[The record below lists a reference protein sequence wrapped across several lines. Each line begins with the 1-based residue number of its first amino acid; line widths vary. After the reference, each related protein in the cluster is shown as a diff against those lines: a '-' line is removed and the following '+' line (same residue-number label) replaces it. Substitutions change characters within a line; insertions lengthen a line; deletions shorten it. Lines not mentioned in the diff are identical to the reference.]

1 MCSQTFLPH
10 LFCSPSTI
18 VQAARVF
25 PASSICQTPC
35 ILTCLI
41 LISPLHCMEHSNFKI
56 QIVLKWSFQS
66 FPRYLQVHHLLEK
79 TTVPLFIFQWPS
91 LLVMFDIY
99 HMPSFVILEGYLLR
113 KVITVLLFSFKMIGP
128 SNAMYGIRYV
138 LTKLMLN

>member
-1 MCSQTFLPH
+1 MCSQTSLPH
-10 LFCSPSTI
+10 LFSSPSTI

-25 PASSICQTPC
+25 PASLICQTPC

-66 FPRYLQVHHLLEK
+66 FPRSLQVYHLLEK

-99 HMPSFVILEGYLLR
+99 HMPSFVILNTPLEGYLLR
-113 KVITVLLFSFKMIGP
+113 KVITVLLFSFKMI
-128 SNAMYGIRYV
+128 AMCGIRCV